1 MAKRRFRGRAAM
13 LRWFE
18 LGEQALRT
26 HRTAL
31 NRLNVFPV
39 PDSDTGDNML
49 ATAVASHRAA
59 AAADSEDF
67 GELLARAGAEAMVE
81 ARGNSGTLL
90 AVLLT
95 GLAGPLRGSDRLTI
109 TTFAAALESASV
121 RAWSALSGPVS
132 GTMLSVIDAVRDLAV
147 RRAADVAEP
156 DSRAALEDALHEV
169 VAEARRAVE
178 ATETQLDALRTAG
191 VVDSGG
197 AGLLLVFDALRAA
210 VRGEELTEDLLLGL
224 HGVAASGAEAGQ
236 DTEHREGSDR
246 RDDVL
251 GGSDPSGA
259 GSRAVELM
267 ATVRLDPL
275 GAAGVRHRLDEL
287 GDSVIVTPVDSDPDE
302 AGAYRWRI
310 HVHTESPEDAREALS
325 TAGQVDGCVV
335 TPLRSGGAAR

>member
-13 LRWFE
+13 LRWFD
-18 LGEQALRT
+18 LSEQALGD

-49 ATAVASHRAA
+49 ATAVASRRAA
-59 AAADSEDF
+59 AVVDSDDF
-67 GELLARAGAEAMVE
+67 GELLAGAGAEAMVE

-95 GLAGPLRGSDRLTI
+95 GLAAPLRGCDRLTI
-109 TTFAAALESASV
+109 TTFAAALDSASV

-132 GTMLSVIDAVRDLAV
+132 GTMLSIIDAVRDLAA
-147 RRAADVAEP
+147 RRAAEVEEP
-156 DSRAALEDALHEV
+156 ESRAALEDALPEV

-178 ATETQLDALRTAG
+178 ATESQLDALRTAG

-197 AGLLLVFDALRAA
+197 TGLLLVFDALRAA
-210 VRGEELTEDLLLGL
+210 VRGEDLTEDLLDGL
-224 HGVAASGAEAGQ
+224 HGVGASARHRADDGGARRSGAQ
-236 DTEHREGSDR
+236 EGPADP
-246 RDDVL
+246 DD
-251 GGSDPSGA
+251 DA
-259 GSRAVELM
+259 ACELM

-287 GDSVIVTPVDSDPDE
+287 GDSVIVTPVDSEPEGD
-302 AGAYRWRI
+302 GTYRWRI
-310 HVHTESPEDAREALS
+310 HVHTEEPEAAREALAA
-325 TAGQVDGCVV
+325 AGRLEGCTVS
-335 TPLRSGGAAR
+335 PLHSGGAAR